1 LSRTNRVS
9 ARNAGRSWPLLLWLP
24 LLMIGALLL
33 AGCASQGST
42 QQEPSQPAEEQT
54 QDPQTTAS
62 GGDRSAESFG
72 GQLGPPTLGDPDA
85 PVVMVEYGDF
95 Q

>member
-1 LSRTNRVS
+1 MSRTNRVS

-24 LLMIGALLL
+24 LLMTAALLL
-33 AGCASQGST
+33 PGCASQSSS
-42 QQEPSQPAEEQT
+42 QQEPRQPAEEQT
-54 QDPQTTAS
+54 RDPQTTAS
-62 GGDRSAESFG
+62 GGDRSAESSG
-72 GQLGPPTLGDPDA
+72 DRLGPPTLGDPDA

>member
-1 LSRTNRVS
+1 MSTTNRVS
-9 ARNAGRSWPLLLWLP
+9 ARYAGRSWPLLLS

-33 AGCASQGST
+33 FGCAAQGSS
-42 QQEPSQPAEEQT
+42 QQEPRQPEEEQT
-54 QDPQTTAS
+54 QNLQTTAS
-62 GGDRSAESFG
+62 GGDRSAEASRG
-72 GQLGPPTLGDPDA
+72 ELGPPTLGDPGA

>member
-1 LSRTNRVS
+1 LSGTNRVS

-24 LLMIGALLL
+24 LLMIGPLIL
-33 AGCASQGST
+33 AGCASQGSS
-42 QQEPSQPAEEQT
+42 QQEPRQPAEEQT
-54 QDPQTTAS
+54 QNPRTTAS
-62 GGDRSAESFG
+62 GGDRPAEASRG
-72 GQLGPPTLGDPDA
+72 ELGPPALGDPDA